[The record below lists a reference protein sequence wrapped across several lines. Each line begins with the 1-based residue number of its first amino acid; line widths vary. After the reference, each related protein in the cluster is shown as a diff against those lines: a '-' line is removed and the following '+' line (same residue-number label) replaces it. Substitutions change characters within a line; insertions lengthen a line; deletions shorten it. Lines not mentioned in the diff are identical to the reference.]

1 MTLVDII
8 SNGGLLCDGD
18 WIEKKDQ
25 DVRGKVRLIQLA
37 DIGDGEFKDKSSK
50 YITLET
56 AERLHCTFLEKG
68 DILIARL
75 PEPLGRACIFPLEGA
90 YITAVDIA
98 ILRIKDISINPQY
111 IMYLINSSTFRSQ
124 IKQYES
130 GTTRKRIS
138 RKNLEKIE
146 FSLPNL
152 EIQNR
157 IVARIEELFSK
168 LDKAVDTL
176 KTTKEQLAVY
186 RQAVLKAAFEGKY
199 TKWWRK
205 NHNVSANE
213 EYCELR
219 KENQVFKDTSGDE
232 NDLSLNI
239 PDEWMKVRLGE
250 IFDVEVGATPSRQHA
265 EYWNGSIPWVSS
277 GEVRFTTINKTR
289 EMITD
294 IGLKNASTNLQPI
307 GTVLLAMIGEG
318 KTRGQS
324 AILNIPAAHNQNTA
338 AILVS
343 KTLCQPKYIYYFLQ
357 LNYENTRRVGSGNN
371 QKALNKERVRAIR
384 IPFAPI
390 AEQSIIVK
398 EIEKRLSICENIE
411 QTVNTALAQAD
422 TMRQS
427 ILKQA
432 FEGKKDVY

>member
-1 MTLVDII
+1 MYPIKKLQDCATII
-8 SNGGLLCDGD
+8 AGQSPESKYYNSTGEGIPFFQGKADFGELYP
-18 WIEKKDQ
+18 
-25 DVRGKVRLIQLA
+25 KVRVYC
-37 DIGDGEFKDKSSK
+37 SSPTK
-50 YITLET
+50 IAQYN
-56 AERLHCTFLEKG
+56 
-68 DILIARL
+68 DILLSVRAPVGPTNLSPGTVCI
-75 PEPLGRACIFPLEGA
+75 GRGLA
-90 YITAVDIA
+90 A
-98 ILRIKDISINPQY
+98 IRPDDSLDLK
-111 IMYLINSSTFRSQ
+111 YLLYYFRYFETQLSA
-124 IKQYES
+124 KGT
-130 GTTRKRIS
+130 GTTFKAINQKLI
-138 RKNLEKIE
+138 KNLEIPIPPLNE
-146 FSLPNL
+146 QS
-152 EIQNR
+152 R
-157 IVARIEELFSK
+157 IVAHIEELFSE

-176 KTTKEQLAVY
+176 KTTKEQLEVY

-232 NDLSLNI
+232 NELSLNI

-384 IPFAPI
+384 VPFAPI

-422 TMRQS
+422 AMRQS

-432 FEGKKDVY
+432 FEGKI

>member
-111 IMYLINSSTFRSQ
+111 IMYLINSSTFRSH

-168 LDKAVDTL
+168 FDKAVDTL

-186 RQAVLKAAFEGKY
+186 RQAVLKDAFSDFEK
-199 TKWWRK
+199 
-205 NHNVSANE
+205 
-213 EYCELR
+213 
-219 KENQVFKDTSGDE
+219 KDSIRNLTMVVTSGSRGWAKYYSNSGALFVRIGNLTHSGIDIDFRDIQHITPPDNAE
-232 NDLSLNI
+232 GVRTRLQPNDVLVSITADL
-239 PDEWMKVRLGE
+239 
-250 IFDVEVGATPSRQHA
+250 
-265 EYWNGSIPWVSS
+265 GSIGFVS
-277 GEVRFTTINKTR
+277 EKVEEAYINQHIALVRFQNPVQGRFMAWYLRSEYGQK
-289 EMITD
+289 D
-294 IGLKNASTNLQPI
+294 LLKNKRGGGKLGLGLDDIRDTPVPI
-307 GTVLLAMIGEG
+307 VDDI
-318 KTRGQS
+318 
-324 AILNIPAAHNQNTA
+324 TA
-338 AILVS
+338 TEIVD
-343 KTLCQPKYIYYFLQ
+343 KVEEQ
-357 LNYENTRRVGSGNN
+357 LSVCDS
-371 QKALNKERVRAIR
+371 
-384 IPFAPI
+384 
-390 AEQSIIVK
+390 
-398 EIEKRLSICENIE
+398 IEKA
-411 QTVNTALAQAD
+411 VDTALAQAD
-422 TMRQS
+422 AMRQS

-432 FEGKKDVY
+432 FEEGSV

>member
-1 MTLVDII
+1 MYNYIPL
-8 SNGGLLCDGD
+8 
-18 WIEKKDQ
+18 EQ
-25 DVRGKVRLIQLA
+25 AA
-37 DIGDGEFKDKSSK
+37 DILDSYRKPVNSKERLNLIKGKPLDELFPYYGATGQVGWIDSFLTDGE
-50 YITLET
+50 YILLGEDGAPFLNPY
-56 AERLHCTFLEKG
+56 AEK
-68 DILIARL
+68 
-75 PEPLGRACIFPLEGA
+75 A
-90 YITAVDIA
+90 YIIHGKTWVNNHAH
-98 ILRIKDISINPQY
+98 ILHSKTNNEFLCY
-111 IMYLINSSTFRSQ
+111 YLNYFNY
-124 IKQYES
+124 KKYVS
-130 GTTRKRIS
+130 GTTRLKLTQAQM
-138 RKNLEKIE
+138 RKIPI
-146 FSLPNL
+146 PNIPSD
-152 EIQNR
+152 EQSR
-157 IVARIEELFSK
+157 IVARIEELFSE
-168 LDKAVDTL
+168 LDKAVGTL
-176 KTTKEQLAVY
+176 KTTKEQLEVY

-232 NDLSLNI
+232 NELSLNI

-384 IPFAPI
+384 VPFAPI

-422 TMRQS
+422 AMRQS

-432 FEGKKDVY
+432 FEGTM

>member
-186 RQAVLKAAFEGKY
+186 RQAVLKDAFSDFEK
-199 TKWWRK
+199 
-205 NHNVSANE
+205 
-213 EYCELR
+213 
-219 KENQVFKDTSGDE
+219 KDSIRNLTMVVTSGSRGWAKYYSNSGALFVRIGNLTHSGIDIDFRDIQHITPPDNAE
-232 NDLSLNI
+232 GVRTRLQPNDVLVSITADL
-239 PDEWMKVRLGE
+239 
-250 IFDVEVGATPSRQHA
+250 
-265 EYWNGSIPWVSS
+265 GSIGFVS
-277 GEVRFTTINKTR
+277 EKVEEAYINQHIALVRFQNPVQGRFMAWYLRSEYGQK
-289 EMITD
+289 D
-294 IGLKNASTNLQPI
+294 LLKNKRGGGKLGLGLDDIRDTPVPI
-307 GTVLLAMIGEG
+307 VNDI
-318 KTRGQS
+318 
-324 AILNIPAAHNQNTA
+324 TA
-338 AILVS
+338 TEIVD
-343 KTLCQPKYIYYFLQ
+343 KVEEQ
-357 LNYENTRRVGSGNN
+357 LSVCDS
-371 QKALNKERVRAIR
+371 
-384 IPFAPI
+384 
-390 AEQSIIVK
+390 
-398 EIEKRLSICENIE
+398 IEK
-411 QTVNTALAQAD
+411 TVDTALTQAD
-422 TMRQS
+422 AMRQS

-432 FEGKKDVY
+432 FEGKL

>member
-1 MTLVDII
+1 MKWKEVLEIK
-8 SNGGLLCDGD
+8 SGKNQ
-18 WIEKKDQ
+18 KD
-25 DVRGKVRLIQLA
+25 VA
-37 DIGDGEFKDKSSK
+37 DINGSYPIYGSGGIIGYSKEYLCPAGTTIIGRKGTINSPLYVNEPFWNVDTAFGLIPSQQLVSKYLYYFCCYFNFKALDKSTTIPSLAK
-50 YITLET
+50 RDLENV
-56 AERLHCTFLEKG
+56 EM
-68 DILIARL
+68 
-75 PEPLGRACIFPLEGA
+75 PVPPLNEQF
-90 YITAVDIA
+90 
-98 ILRIKDISINPQY
+98 
-111 IMYLINSSTFRSQ
+111 
-124 IKQYES
+124 
-130 GTTRKRIS
+130 
-138 RKNLEKIE
+138 
-146 FSLPNL
+146 
-152 EIQNR
+152 R
-157 IVARIEELFSK
+157 IVARIEELFSE
-168 LDKAVDTL
+168 LDKAVGTL
-176 KTTKEQLAVY
+176 KTTKEQLEVY
-186 RQAVLKAAFEGKY
+186 RQAVLKEAFEGKY

-232 NDLSLNI
+232 NELSLNI

-384 IPFAPI
+384 VPFAPI

-422 TMRQS
+422 AMRQS

-432 FEGKKDVY
+432 FEEKI

>member
-168 LDKAVDTL
+168 FDKAVDTL

-186 RQAVLKAAFEGKY
+186 RQAVLKDAFSDFEK
-199 TKWWRK
+199 
-205 NHNVSANE
+205 
-213 EYCELR
+213 
-219 KENQVFKDTSGDE
+219 KDSIRNLTTVVTSGSRGWAKYYSE
-232 NDLSLNI
+232 NGALFVRIGNLTHSGIDIDFSDIQHITPPDNAEGIRTRLQPNDVLVSITADL
-239 PDEWMKVRLGE
+239 
-250 IFDVEVGATPSRQHA
+250 
-265 EYWNGSIPWVSS
+265 GSIGFVSKK
-277 GEVRFTTINKTR
+277 GEEAYINQHIALVRFQNSAQGRFMAWYLRSEYGQK
-289 EMITD
+289 D
-294 IGLKNASTNLQPI
+294 LLKNKRGGGKLGLGLDDIRDTPVPI
-307 GTVLLAMIGEG
+307 VDDI
-318 KTRGQS
+318 
-324 AILNIPAAHNQNTA
+324 TA
-338 AILVS
+338 
-343 KTLCQPKYIYYFLQ
+343 
-357 LNYENTRRVGSGNN
+357 
-371 QKALNKERVRAIR
+371 
-384 IPFAPI
+384 
-390 AEQSIIVK
+390 K
-398 EIEKRLSICENIE
+398 EIVDKVEEQLSVCNSIEK
-411 QTVNTALAQAD
+411 TVDTALTQAD
-422 TMRQS
+422 AMRQS

>member
-168 LDKAVDTL
+168 FDKAVDTL

-186 RQAVLKAAFEGKY
+186 RQAVLKDAFSDFEK
-199 TKWWRK
+199 
-205 NHNVSANE
+205 
-213 EYCELR
+213 
-219 KENQVFKDTSGDE
+219 KDSIRNLTMVVTSGSRGWAKYYSNSGALFVRIGNLTHSGIDIDFRDIQHITPPDNAE
-232 NDLSLNI
+232 GVRTRLQPNDVLVSITADL
-239 PDEWMKVRLGE
+239 
-250 IFDVEVGATPSRQHA
+250 
-265 EYWNGSIPWVSS
+265 GSIGFVS
-277 GEVRFTTINKTR
+277 EKVEEAYINQHIALVRFQNPVQGRFMAWYLRSEYGQK
-289 EMITD
+289 D
-294 IGLKNASTNLQPI
+294 LLKNKRGGGKLGLGLDDIRDTPVPI
-307 GTVLLAMIGEG
+307 VDDI
-318 KTRGQS
+318 
-324 AILNIPAAHNQNTA
+324 TA
-338 AILVS
+338 TEIVD
-343 KTLCQPKYIYYFLQ
+343 KVEEQ
-357 LNYENTRRVGSGNN
+357 LSVCDS
-371 QKALNKERVRAIR
+371 
-384 IPFAPI
+384 
-390 AEQSIIVK
+390 
-398 EIEKRLSICENIE
+398 IEK
-411 QTVNTALAQAD
+411 TVDTALAQAD
-422 TMRQS
+422 AMRQS

-432 FEGKKDVY
+432 FEEGSV